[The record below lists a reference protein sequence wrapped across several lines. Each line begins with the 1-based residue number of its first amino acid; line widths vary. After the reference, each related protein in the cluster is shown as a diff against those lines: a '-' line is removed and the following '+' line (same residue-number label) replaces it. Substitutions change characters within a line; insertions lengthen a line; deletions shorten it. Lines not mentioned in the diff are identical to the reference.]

1 MSLFSSVYDF
11 DGPLPPQPRVYCRGS
26 CFVHGIL
33 CRHESATG
41 HRRADHESEIP
52 GDRPHQAGANCS
64 TSRFAIP
71 FESQHYLHGA
81 VSNKERTEREGNY
94 YTIFWRVDD
103 RSQPVKVRLEY
114 RQKLT
119 GFAVKSIEKEVTD
132 IRRNN
137 VTDFSI
143 IGEDY
148 ITNGAVNCW
157 KASLVRGKEV
167 LAEHKSYLWEKK

>member
-1 MSLFSSVYDF
+1 MASCA
-11 DGPLPPQPRVYCRGS
+11 GTKAPQDTGGQITKVKYLVIDHTKRVQT
-26 CFVHGIL
+26 
-33 CRHESATG
+33 APQ
-41 HRRADHESEIP
+41 AD
-52 GDRPHQAGANCS
+52 
-64 TSRFAIP
+64 FAIP